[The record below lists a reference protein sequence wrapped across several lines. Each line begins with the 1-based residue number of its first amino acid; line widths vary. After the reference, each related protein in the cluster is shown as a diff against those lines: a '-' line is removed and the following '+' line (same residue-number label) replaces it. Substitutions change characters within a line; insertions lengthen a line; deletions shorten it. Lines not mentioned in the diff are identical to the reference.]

1 MKNSRTLHRD
11 IFDGPT
17 STSTRYQVA
26 TFALA
31 LAVSSVASAAIGTT
45 AANAQE
51 SRFPWVMPWDDASR
65 NVADVS
71 FLNPAP
77 LNNTHRISVRN
88 GHFYDTTGRR
98 VRIMGTNFGSGA
110 NFPFKEDAPKIAAR
124 LHKLGFNMV
133 RLHHMDATWANPGI
147 FGKDRDNAN
156 SVNEVIDRESLDLL
170 DHLVYQLKQHGIYVD
185 LNLHVS
191 WAPNA
196 AASFPDTD
204 KLPELG
210 KVTSYF
216 EKRSIEHQ
224 KNYARQFLTHFNP
237 YTKMTWAD
245 DPAVALIEI
254 TNEDTLL
261 GEGWGD
267 RLLDLPPYYRD
278 QLQAGWNAFL
288 KQKYTNTAAMR
299 RAWMPDVETGP
310 NILRNAQFAEGTQ
323 GWTLE
328 RQQGAF
334 DWSVEDLG
342 DLSALP
348 ENSRP
353 QGRAMHLKVSEVGD
367 AGWRQQFHQTGLDFA
382 DGENYTIQFWARA
395 DKARTVPMYVGL
407 DQDPWRHI
415 GADARINLTPQWKR
429 YSVLL
434 TANNPVVNHNRLS
447 FSLGESTGDVWLA
460 DFSVRRGI
468 VLELEPGQTIE
479 AGSIPLTRAAGTP
492 QGRDYIA
499 YLIEVEREYSEGM
512 RSFIKNDLK
521 SKSLVTCSQAWL
533 GGLGGVLRES
543 RMDWVDHHAYWQ
555 HPNFPRQPWDAK
567 DWTIGN
573 TAMVR
578 EVNGGT
584 FPSLAMHRVE
594 GKPFTVSEYNHPAP
608 NEYAA
613 ETMPLLA
620 AYAAWQ
626 DWDGIF
632 LFSYNGDR
640 NNWKSDRIRGFF
652 DADADPNKMAMMP
665 AASMIFLGNQV
676 QPASLKKSTLV
687 VPRGGVVNT
696 MARNGLAGFWD
707 SNVGGLWNVQDSSRQ
722 DWLQSHMAL
731 RFVEGSG
738 PIKLERVLT
747 PTNAPN
753 QVEWHTDSPQTSLFI
768 VRAPSAKGA
777 LGFLGGQ
784 WIDLGGVVISMERTP
799 RNFVSMTLTAMDN
812 KPVQSSRRLLLTA
825 LDNVENQGMTWNAE
839 RTSVSDQW
847 GTGPAMAAGIAASV
861 TMRTDARSATVYAL
875 DATGA
880 RGKQVPS
887 SLTNGILAFR
897 ISPQQRTLWYE
908 IVAA

>member
-1 MKNSRTLHRD
+1 
-11 IFDGPT
+11 
-17 STSTRYQVA
+17 V
-26 TFALA
+26 
-31 LAVSSVASAAIGTT
+31 AVSIGANVAH
-45 AANAQE
+45 AQE
-51 SRFPWVMPWDDASR
+51 NRFPWVMPWDDASR

-77 LNNTHRISVRN
+77 LTNAHRISVRN
-88 GHFYDTTGRR
+88 GHFYDLTGRR

-110 NFPFKEDAPKIAAR
+110 NFPIKEDASKIAAR

-133 RLHHMDATWANPGI
+133 RLHHMDAPWSNPSI
-147 FGKDRDNAN
+147 FGKDRDNYN
-156 SVNEVIDRESLDLL
+156 SVNEEIDKESLDLL
-170 DHLVYQLKQHGIYVD
+170 DHLVYQLKRHGIYVN

-191 WAPNA
+191 WSPNA
-196 AASFPDTD
+196 AANYPDTD

-224 KNYARQFLTHFNP
+224 KNYARQFLTHINP

-245 DPAVALIEI
+245 DPAVAMIEI

-261 GEGWGD
+261 GEAWGD

-278 QLQAGWNAFL
+278 QLQAGWNTFL
-288 KQKYTNTAAMR
+288 KKKYPNTATMR
-299 RAWMPDVETGP
+299 RAWTTDTPIGP
-310 NILRNAQFAEGTQ
+310 NTLRNAQFSGDTE

-342 DLSALP
+342 DVSTLP
-348 ENSRP
+348 ENARP
-353 QGRAMHLKVSEVGD
+353 QGRAVHLKVTEVGD
-367 AGWRQQFHQTGLDFA
+367 AAWRQQFHQTGLNFA
-382 DGENYTIQFWARA
+382 DGENYTIQFWAKA
-395 DKARTVPMYVGL
+395 DKPRTLPMYVGL

-415 GADARINLTPQWKR
+415 GADSRLNLTPQWKR
-429 YSVLL
+429 YTVLL
-434 TANNPVVNHNRLS
+434 TANNPLANHNRLS
-447 FSLGESTGDVWLA
+447 FVLGEGIGDVWLA
-460 DFSVRRGI
+460 DLSIRRGI
-468 VLELEPGQTIE
+468 LVELEPGQTLE
-479 AGSIPLTRAAGTP
+479 TSSIPLTRAAGTP

-512 RSFIKNDLK
+512 RSYIKNDLK
-521 SKSLVTCSQAWL
+521 AKGLVTCSQAWL

-555 HPNFPRQPWDAK
+555 HPNFPNRPWDAK

-578 EVNGGT
+578 EAGGGT
-584 FPSLAMHRVE
+584 LPGLAMHRVE

-613 ETMPLLA
+613 ETMPLIA

-632 LFSYNGDR
+632 LFSYNGSRD
-640 NNWKSDRIRGFF
+640 NWNTDKIRGFF
-652 DADADPNKMAMMP
+652 DADTDPNKMAMMP
-665 AASMIFLGNQV
+665 AASMIFLGNMV
-676 QPASLKKSTLV
+676 PPTSRKKSTLV
-687 VPRGGVVNT
+687 VPRGSVVNT
-696 MARNGLAGFWD
+696 MARTGLAGFWD
-707 SNVGGLWNVQDSSRQ
+707 SNVSGLWNTNGSSRP

-731 RFVEGSG
+731 RFVEGNG

-747 PTNAPN
+747 PSNARN
-753 QVEWHTDSPQTSLFI
+753 AVEWHTDSPETSLFT
-768 VRAPSAKGA
+768 VRAPAAKAA

-784 WIDLGGVVISMERTP
+784 WIDLGDVVISMERTP

-812 KPVQSSRRLLLTA
+812 KPVQRSRRVMLTA
-825 LDNVENQGMTWNAE
+825 MDNVENQGMTWNTE

-847 GTGPAMAAGIAASV
+847 GTGPAMAAGIAATV
-861 TMRTDARSATVYAL
+861 TMRTDATSATVYAL

-880 RGKQVPS
+880 RGKTVQS
-887 SLTNGILAFR
+887 SLKNGQLTFR

-908 IVAA
+908 IVAG